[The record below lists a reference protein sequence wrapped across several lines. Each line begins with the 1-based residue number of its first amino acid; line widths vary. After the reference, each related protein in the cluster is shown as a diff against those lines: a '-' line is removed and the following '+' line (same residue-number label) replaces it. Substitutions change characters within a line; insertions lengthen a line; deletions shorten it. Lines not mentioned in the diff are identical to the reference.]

1 MLTILKYDDTR
12 RNYSLKDILVE
23 EKHTFTAA
31 EFDDHHAEIKARFSP
46 LTTRVLKS
54 YGLLGFLRFLK
65 GYYMVLITSRKRV
78 GKILKHSI
86 YTIKDL
92 QMVAMFR
99 TTQTTQNRDD
109 ENRYMNY
116 FLDIK
121 KESEFPFYFS
131 YTYDLT
137 RSLQENIMRKVR
149 KTQDLEQSRQ
159 SVFN

>member
-1 MLTILKYDDTR
+1 
-12 RNYSLKDILVE
+12 
-23 EKHTFTAA
+23 
-31 EFDDHHAEIKARFSP
+31 
-46 LTTRVLKS
+46 
-54 YGLLGFLRFLK
+54 LGFVRFLK